1 VDEIGS
7 TPQPRHIEIEWFGVH
22 SEYQG
27 EKDDEGRSVAGLIY
41 ATVEGSA
48 LAHPES
54 QDDMPFTL
62 ACDVDN
68 KHGQGFWGSRGYRL
82 IPEPDLK
89 LENDGRYY
97 RMVR

>member
-7 TPQPRHIEIEWFGVH
+7 TPQPKHIEIQWFGVH

-27 EKDDEGRSVAGLIY
+27 EKDDDGHSVALLIY
-41 ATVEGSA
+41 ATVEEAA

-62 ACDVDN
+62 ACDVEN
-68 KHGQGFWGSRGYRL
+68 AHGQLFWERLGYRVV
-82 IPEPDLK
+82 PEPDLK
-89 LENDGRYY
+89 VEDGRYY